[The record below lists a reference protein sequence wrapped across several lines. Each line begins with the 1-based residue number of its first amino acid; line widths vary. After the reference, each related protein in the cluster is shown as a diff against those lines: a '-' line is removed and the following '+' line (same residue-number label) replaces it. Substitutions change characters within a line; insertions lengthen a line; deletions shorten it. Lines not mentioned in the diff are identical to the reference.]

1 MDLHIQFKLIFC
13 IQIVN
18 INTEKRK
25 HLIDHFRTI
34 LLTKDYGGL
43 AKRWHS
49 KLHFNAIVYTKTIE
63 I

>member
-49 KLHFNAIVYTKTIE
+49 KLHFNAIV
-63 I
+63 